1 MKHLKLYE
9 SYWSSKPKD
18 NATEEIYREGFWH
31 GSTDK
36 NLEGKNGIHIGTKKA
51 ATQALEARI
60 GVPAE
65 GEWDGTREYGKTL
78 LAGKKSLDTNP
89 ENKWKCTGFNC
100 GKDVPE
106 EDYYPEDRNERA
118 AYSDRTPI
126 PLDSKPAVFKVK
138 IVGKMSNSMNNP
150 HDDATA
156 NGLIMRGIRKG
167 NSKSGFYY
175 INDGEDSGSISA
187 VVPNKS
193 FLEIL

>member
-9 SYWSSKPKD
+9 
-18 NATEEIYREGFWH
+18 NFIVEEEIKNGIFYH

-36 NLEGKNGIHIGTKKA
+36 NLAGKQGIHIGTKLA
-51 ATQALEARI
+51 ANQALEARI

-78 LAGKKSLDTNP
+78 LAGKKSLDTKP

-106 EDYYPEDRNERA
+106 DDYYPTQRKERST
-118 AYSDRTPI
+118 YSDRTPI
-126 PLDSKPAVFKVK
+126 SFETKPIVFPVK
-138 IVGKMSNSMNNP
+138 IVGRMSNSMSNP
-150 HDDATA
+150 HNDITA
-156 NGLIMRGIRKG
+156 NALIMRGIRKG

-187 VVPNKS
+187 VVPDKS
-193 FLEIL
+193 FLQVI